1 MAAGAGVAALPIL
14 MGASMATTA
23 AGTALQ
29 IKAQNDAYS
38 SQQKATKT
46 ELQQLSAATAEQ
58 DRQATQAAEEEKR
71 RIKAGLETE
80 NLNAA
85 ARAASI
91 RRDLLSTLGTQT
103 AVLAARGVS
112 GGGTADRIAA
122 EAEMIAGDDLR
133 VNEVNRL
140 TAEGDAAYGTRQ
152 INTEIRNRRRSAAM
166 GIQNAYSNAR
176 DTLRG
181 LSDQT
186 GLANNA
192 ALINGIGSIVGQGTT
207 MFRGMQ
213 GAQPYTQPQP
223 LFRPRSVGGRAVG
236 PGGTIGGG
244 V

>member
-23 AGTALQ
+23 IGTGLQ
-29 IKAQNDAYS
+29 IKAQNDAF
-38 SQQKATKT
+38 KAQNDATNT
-46 ELQQLSAATAEQ
+46 ELAQLSAATAEE
-58 DRQATQAAEEEKR
+58 DRQATRAAEEEKR

-85 ARAASI
+85 ARAAQI

-103 AVLAARGVS
+103 SVLAARGIS

-122 EAEMIAGDDLR
+122 EAQMISGDDLR

-140 TAEGDAAYGTRQ
+140 TAEGDAAFGTRQ

-176 DTLRG
+176 QTLRG

-192 ALINGIGSIVGQGTT
+192 ALINGAGSIFGQGASMSRELQNT
-207 MFRGMQ
+207 
-213 GAQPYTQPQP
+213 QPYTQPQS
-223 LFRPRSVGGRAVG
+223 FTRPRSVGGRAVG